1 MQELL
6 NKYGEKGL
14 KILIF
19 PCNQFFGQEPKPN
32 AEIKKMIMDK
42 YPAHWLLF
50 EKSDVN
56 GKGANEVYRWLRTNS
71 SLNSKGKCQPIGWN
85 FAKFL
90 LDCKGQV
97 VQYYSPGENPLSFEK
112 EIKKTLDI

>member
-6 NKYGEKGL
+6 TKYGEKGL

-42 YPAHWLLF
+42 YPADWLLF

-71 SLNSKGKCQPIGWN
+71 SLCSKGKCQPIG
-85 FAKFL
+85 
-90 LDCKGQV
+90 
-97 VQYYSPGENPLSFEK
+97 
-112 EIKKTLDI
+112 